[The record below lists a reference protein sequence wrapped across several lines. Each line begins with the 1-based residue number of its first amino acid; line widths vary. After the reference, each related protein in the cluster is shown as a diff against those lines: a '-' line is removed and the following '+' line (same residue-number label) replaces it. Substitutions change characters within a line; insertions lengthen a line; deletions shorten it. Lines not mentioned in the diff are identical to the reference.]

1 MAHQEHFSRRQV
13 DLALL
18 GFLGPVAATS
28 ARGQAES
35 TSEAKRSR
43 EETLPRTKKDFLK
56 LAIGDIEASAAE
68 SAKRRREMQEK
79 GMAPLFVQL
88 ANIFP
93 FGDWDYYFIDR
104 DLRWAPQSGAAL
116 PSVRVPRG
124 FVTDLASVPPYF
136 WAIYPPTGRYA
147 YAAVVHDY
155 MYWTQTT
162 TKQVADDVMYAAMRD
177 AGTDEKAIG
186 DFRTALTLAGG
197 FAWSRNKTAREGG
210 EKRVI
215 KDLPSEADRLIS
227 WTDWKNRP
235 GVFAD

>member
-1 MAHQEHFSRRQV
+1 MAHQKQFSRRQV

-18 GFLGPVAATS
+18 GLLGVIAAPS
-28 ARGQAES
+28 ARGQAEV
-35 TSEAKRSR
+35 TSQVKEPRA
-43 EETLPRTKKDFLK
+43 ETSPRTKKDFLK
-56 LAIGDIEASAAE
+56 LAIGDIEATAAE
-68 SAKRRREMQEK
+68 AAKRRSEMQGK

-116 PSVRVPRG
+116 PSVRVPKG
-124 FVTDLASVPPYF
+124 FATDLASVPPFF

-177 AGTDEKAIG
+177 AGTDETAIG

-197 FAWSRNKTAREGG
+197 SAWSRNKKAREGG
-210 EKRVI
+210 EKRVL
-215 KDLPSEADRLIS
+215 KDLPTEADRLIS
-227 WTDWKNRP
+227 WAEWKKRP